1 MYIPIFVQGVL
12 GGSASNAGLILTPMM
27 VGSVIGSQTGG
38 QLASRTSY
46 RNIMMASG
54 VFFVLGIYLL
64 STLTMDT
71 PRTRNAIYGSRWNWC
86 WFLVFSLS
94 MSSIHKLEMR
104 PWFCYIN
111 KFILPF
117 TRHDSWC
124 NYFRYNSKSYFT
136 DKLNTVF
143 PPELAK
149 LAQRR
154 DTSFLLS
161 PGATDKIPA
170 EILTGIKEALATSIA
185 STFFWA
191 LIPAVLSIICIL
203 LMGNER
209 LFTGPKTKQ
218 NKSK

>member
-1 MYIPIFVQGVL
+1 
-12 GGSASNAGLILTPMM
+12 MM
-27 VGSVIGSQTGG
+27 IGSVIGSQTGG

-71 PRTRNAIYGSRWNWC
+71 PRL
-86 WFLVFSLS
+86 LVTLFMVLAGLGVGFSFSVLS

-104 PWFCYIN
+104 DRGSATSTNSF
-111 KFILPF
+111 
-117 TRHDSWC
+117 
-124 NYFRYNSKSYFT
+124 FRSLGMTLGVTIFGTIQNHIFT
-136 DKLNTVF
+136 DKLNTLF

-149 LAQRR
+149 LAPKGG

-161 PGATDKIPA
+161 PGATDKIPT

-191 LIPAVLSIICIL
+191 LIPLY
-203 LMGNER
+203 
-209 LFTGPKTKQ
+209 
-218 NKSK
+218 

>member
-1 MYIPIFVQGVL
+1 
-12 GGSASNAGLILTPMM
+12 MM
-27 VGSVIGSQTGG
+27 IGSVIGSQTGG

-71 PRTRNAIYGSRWNWC
+71 PRL
-86 WFLVFSLS
+86 LVTLFMVLAGLGVGFSFSVLS

-104 PWFCYIN
+104 DRGSATSTNSF
-111 KFILPF
+111 
-117 TRHDSWC
+117 
-124 NYFRYNSKSYFT
+124 FRSLGMTLGVTIFGTIQNHIFT
-136 DKLNTVF
+136 DKLNTLF

-149 LAQRR
+149 LAPKGG

-191 LIPAVLSIICIL
+191 PIPAVLSIICIL

-209 LFTGPKTKQ
+209 LFYRTKNETKTKA
-218 NKSK
+218 SKLI